1 MEAVIYNL
9 PRSYEILKDVP
20 GEQRNADLP
29 LGNRLQW
36 LDCGSP
42 QNLVQAKNRMEELGK
57 YSNTQKKP
65 IKSRT
70 RRRRGSMLQL
80 VSYVDR
86 RTASSQ
92 D

>member
-57 YSNTQKKP
+57 YSNTQKKAYQVTNAQ
-65 IKSRT
+65 KAREHVA
-70 RRRRGSMLQL
+70 
-80 VSYVDR
+80 VSIVC
-86 RTASSQ
+86 
-92 D
+92 